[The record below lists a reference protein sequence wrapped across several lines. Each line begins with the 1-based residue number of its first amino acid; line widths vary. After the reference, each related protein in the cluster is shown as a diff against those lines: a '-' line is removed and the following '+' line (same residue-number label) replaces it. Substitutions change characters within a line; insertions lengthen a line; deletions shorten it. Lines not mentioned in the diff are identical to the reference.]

1 MLGITPTTDADF
13 AGLALDDVDENE
25 IERLARQHM
34 PIILPWHQEKVHLGT
49 CYQSRLQSFGSP
61 WVQDTPF
68 ALADLYMIPKI
79 LDSEHGT
86 VATYK
91 SVSTRRQ
98 CETGDHLSLGF
109 GVGVGLPFLAS
120 VSVKGTYDKNL
131 QENNDVSWLSHKRSI
146 LHVSVADG

>member
-1 MLGITPTTDADF
+1 MLAVNPITDADF
-13 AGLALDDVDENE
+13 AGLALEDVDENE

-34 PIILPWHQEKVHLGT
+34 PIVLPWHQEKVRLGT
-49 CYQSRLQSFGSP
+49 CYQSRLQSCDSP

-68 ALADLYMIPKI
+68 VLADLYMIPKI

-131 QENNDVSWLSHKRSI
+131 QENNDVS
-146 LHVSVADG
+146 